1 MRMIASFSYIFLL
14 ADRHLG
20 YIKKSFKKR
29 KKKHCLGSQNPA
41 ALSFVLTCTF
51 CLRVLLHLPRR
62 RRRRLH
68 HHRSIQQPLARHCC
82 TRSHFLFNCSSFDL
96 ITHIQAH
103 QQIARSIHL
112 CLVTFFC
119 RSPAVDIY
127 IPQQQQQQQRSSSR
141 SA

>member
-1 MRMIASFSYIFLL
+1 MRMIANFSYIFLL

-20 YIKKSFKKR
+20 YIKKSFKK
-29 KKKHCLGSQNPA
+29 KKKHCLRSQNPA

-51 CLRVLLHLPRR
+51 CLRVLLHLRR

-68 HHRSIQQPLARHCC
+68 HRSIQQPLPRHCC

-96 ITHIQAH
+96 ITHIQSH

-127 IPQQQQQQQRSSSR
+127 IPQQQQQQQQRSSSR